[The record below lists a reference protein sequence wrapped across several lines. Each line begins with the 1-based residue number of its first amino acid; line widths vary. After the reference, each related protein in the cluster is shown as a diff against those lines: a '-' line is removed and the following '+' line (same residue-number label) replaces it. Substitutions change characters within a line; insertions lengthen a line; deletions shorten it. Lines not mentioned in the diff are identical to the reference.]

1 MTLEDAP
8 RDGSRLLV
16 TLAEKMFAETTNVF
30 PGASDSRRVASI
42 CRGSFAPPR
51 AWRSITGPV
60 ARLYLPLPLFAP
72 NLVHP
77 VSLLYGH
84 ACEGTQSLTS
94 LPQELLSIVRKRLMG
109 GTGPG
114 QCVAHRTL
122 TTLLTFASSAHS
134 RAMSHEENSPII

>member
-1 MTLEDAP
+1 MMLSLDDDVALSTATSAAAKSKEEP
-8 RDGSRLLV
+8 PESRPEP
-16 TLAEKMFAETTNVF
+16 T
-30 PGASDSRRVASI
+30 RRSL
-42 CRGSFAPPR
+42 P
-51 AWRSITGPV
+51 GPV
-60 ARLYLPLPLFAP
+60 ARLSTCRYRALLVAP

-94 LPQELLSIVRKRLMG
+94 SPQELLSIVRERLRG

>member
-1 MTLEDAP
+1 MKSKKEP
-8 RDGSRLLV
+8 PESREEP
-16 TLAEKMFAETTNVF
+16 T
-30 PGASDSRRVASI
+30 RRSL
-42 CRGSFAPPR
+42 P
-51 AWRSITGPV
+51 GPV
-60 ARLYLPLPLFAP
+60 ARLYLPLPIFAP

-84 ACEGTQSLTS
+84 ACEGTESLTS